1 MRFKDRPPLTL
12 TLNLAGADEKFHV
25 PVSSDWNGAS
35 QTCVVSKPRVL
46 WEDPL
51 SQLHLLTERRFWPL
65 FWTQFLGAFNDNLFK
80 NALAILIAYR
90 SMTLLGIGSATI
102 VVACAGIFIFPFFLF
117 SATAGQLADH
127 FPKWRLIRWV
137 KVWEIGVMILAGVG
151 FATNSVALLLVV
163 LFLMGTQSAFF
174 GPAKFAILPELLD
187 EHSLVGGNAMVAM
200 ATFLAILLGTITG
213 GLVVAGGDRWVSRL
227 GLIVVTV
234 AVLGLVASLFVKK
247 TPAANPD
254 LPVRLELV
262 KPTIDILR
270 VTRRVHP
277 VFLSVLAVSWFWFL
291 GASFLSILPNFSKD
305 VLGGGETV
313 VTLCLATFC
322 VGIGT
327 GSMLCE
333 KLSRRRLELGLVPL
347 GSIGISVFA
356 LDLAFSGWR
365 FAAPIG
371 GPLSTVGEFLHQP
384 GSAHILFD
392 LFMIA
397 VFSGF
402 YTVPLM
408 TFIQQRSVLAER
420 SRVIAGNNILNAL
433 FIVASSV
440 MLVVMVARGF
450 SYPAVF
456 LVLALLN
463 AAAAVY
469 IYSVVPEFL
478 LRFVSW
484 CTANLLYRLRVEK
497 EDGIPAE
504 GPALLVANH
513 VSFVDWLLIAAAS
526 PRPVR
531 FVMAEEYSRLP
542 LVRFL
547 FRDAKVIPIAPA
559 STDPELLERAY
570 DRIAEELVEG
580 ELVCIFPE
588 GGITSDGKL
597 APFRHGIERI
607 VERTQAPVVP
617 VALVGLWG
625 SFFSRKG
632 GKAMRRPFQR
642 FWSRVTVRV
651 GEAMPP
657 EAVTAQAVAER
668 VAELGGWDVPE
679 AHEPPEENSE
689 FGIRNYSPRRR
700 NNKNPAGWAGRL

>member
-1 MRFKDRPPLTL
+1 
-12 TLNLAGADEKFHV
+12 
-25 PVSSDWNGAS
+25 
-35 QTCVVSKPRVL
+35 
-46 WEDPL
+46 
-51 SQLHLLTERRFWPL
+51 
-65 FWTQFLGAFNDNLFK
+65 
-80 NALAILIAYR
+80 
-90 SMTLLGIGSATI
+90 MTLLGIGSATI

-127 FPKWRLIRWV
+127 IPKWMLIRWV
-137 KVWEIGVMILAGVG
+137 KLWEIGVMILAGVG
-151 FATNSVALLLVV
+151 FATNSVALLLAV

-174 GPAKFAILPELLD
+174 GPAKYAILPELLD

-227 GLIVVTV
+227 GLMVVTV

-254 LPVRLELV
+254 LQVRLEPV
-262 KPTIDILR
+262 RPTIDILR

-291 GASFLSILPNFSKD
+291 GASFLSVLPNFSKD

-322 VGIGT
+322 VGIGA

-371 GPLSTVGEFLHQP
+371 GSLSTVGEFLNQS

-463 AAAAVY
+463 LAAAAY

-484 CTANLLYRLRVEK
+484 CVANLFYRLRVEN

-504 GPALLVANH
+504 GPAVLVVNH
-513 VSFVDWLLIAAAS
+513 VSFIDWLLIAAAS

-542 LVRFL
+542 LIRFL
-547 FRDAKVIPIAPA
+547 FRDAKVIPVA
-559 STDPELLERAY
+559 SASRDPELLERAY
-570 DRIAEELVEG
+570 DRIAEELAEG

-588 GGITSDGKL
+588 GGISADGKL
-597 APFRHGIERI
+597 APFRHGIEHI
-607 VERTQAPVVP
+607 VERTPVVVVP

-632 GKAMRRPFQR
+632 GKAMRRPFRR

-651 GEAMPP
+651 GEAIPP
-657 EAVTAQAVAER
+657 EAVTAQTVAER
-668 VAELGGWDVPE
+668 VAELGGWDAPE
-679 AHEPPEENSE
+679 AYEPPEGEE
-689 FGIRNYSPRRR
+689 
-700 NNKNPAGWAGRL
+700 

>member
-1 MRFKDRPPLTL
+1 
-12 TLNLAGADEKFHV
+12 
-25 PVSSDWNGAS
+25 
-35 QTCVVSKPRVL
+35 
-46 WEDPL
+46 
-51 SQLHLLTERRFWPL
+51 
-65 FWTQFLGAFNDNLFK
+65 
-80 NALAILIAYR
+80 
-90 SMTLLGIGSATI
+90 MTLLGVSSATI
-102 VVACAGIFIFPFFLF
+102 VVACAGVFIFPFFLF

-127 FPKWRLIRWV
+127 FPKWRLIRLV

-163 LFLMGTQSAFF
+163 LFLMGMQSAFF
-174 GPAKFAILPELLD
+174 GPAKYAILPELLD
-187 EHSLVGGNAMVAM
+187 EHSLVGGNALVAM
-200 ATFLAILLGTITG
+200 ATFLAILLGTIIG

-227 GLIVVTV
+227 GLIVVAV
-234 AVLGLVASLFVKK
+234 AVLGLVTSLFVKK

-254 LPVRLELV
+254 LPVRLEPV

-270 VTRRVHP
+270 VTRRVP
-277 VFLSVLAVSWFWFL
+277 SVFLSVLAISWFWFL
-291 GASFLSILPNFSKD
+291 GASFLSVLPHFSKD

-333 KLSRRRLELGLVPL
+333 RLSRRRLELGLVPL
-347 GSIGISVFA
+347 GSIGISIFA

-371 GPLSTVGEFLHQP
+371 GSLSTAGEFLHQP
-384 GSAHILFD
+384 GSAHILID

-408 TFIQQRSVLAER
+408 TFVQQRSALTER
-420 SRVIAGNNILNAL
+420 ARVIAGNNILNAL

-450 SYPAVF
+450 TYPAVF

-463 AAAAVY
+463 VAAAVY

-484 CTANLLYRLRVEK
+484 CTANVLYRLRVEN

-504 GPALLVANH
+504 GPAMLVANH
-513 VSFVDWLLIAAAS
+513 VSFIDWLLIAAAS

-531 FVMAEEYSRLP
+531 FVLDAEYSQLP
-542 LVRFL
+542 LIRFL
-547 FRDAKVIPIAPA
+547 FRDAKVIPISPA
-559 STDPELLERAY
+559 SKDPELLERAY
-570 DRIAEELVEG
+570 DRIAEELAEG

-588 GGITSDGKL
+588 GGISPDGKL
-597 APFRHGIERI
+597 APFHHGIEHI
-607 VERTQAPVVP
+607 IERTPVAVVP

-625 SFFSRKG
+625 SFFSRKHG
-632 GKAMRRPFQR
+632 PAMTRPFRR

-651 GEAMPP
+651 GEAMSP
-657 EAVTAQAVAER
+657 EEITAQTVAER
-668 VAELGGWDVPE
+668 VAELGEWDVPE
-679 AHEPPEENSE
+679 AYEPPED
-689 FGIRNYSPRRR
+689 
-700 NNKNPAGWAGRL
+700 